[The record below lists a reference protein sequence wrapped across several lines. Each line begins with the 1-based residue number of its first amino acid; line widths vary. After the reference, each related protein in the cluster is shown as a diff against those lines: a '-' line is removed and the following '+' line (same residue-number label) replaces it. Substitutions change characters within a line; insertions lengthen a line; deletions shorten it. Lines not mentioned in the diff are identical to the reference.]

1 MICLIPSNESN
12 NLRIRVI
19 GNSDS
24 SEDLNIKYNC
34 VNIIKKYIESD
45 FTREDVISILPYI
58 EKEIETYCKSKDKEV
73 SVKITNT
80 TFPPKTLN
88 GKIIDGGEYETL
100 LVKIG
105 EAKGSNYWTLL
116 YPEYFDITFN
126 DIYSGEVEVKWF
138 IFELFK

>member
-45 FTREDVISILPYI
+45 FTREDVIDVLPYI
-58 EKEIETYCKSKDKEV
+58 EKEIETYCKNKDKEV